1 MKKIVRLTESE
12 LKNIVEASV
21 RRAIKEG
28 VITEGMVNEGLK
40 DKALEVAKVL
50 GISLTM
56 ALALLAD
63 FGNGGPISKALERR
77 TAEQAETGRAFPEDR
92 AEYGDQLNP
101 GGGASNDSTAVNT
114 ADAQRGLDLNS
125 RIRGAVMES
134 IKNLMNE
141 DDGVDKLADRERS
154 FKRMAHLNP
163 EPDDKEDKE

>member
-1 MKKIVRLTESE
+1 MKQIVRLTESE

-28 VITEGMVNEGLK
+28 VVEGMVNEGLK

-63 FGNGGPISKALERR
+63 FGNGGPISKALERQA
-77 TAEQAETGRAFPEDR
+77 AEQAEAGRAFPEDK
-92 AEYGDQLNP
+92 AEYRGLLNP
-101 GGGASNDSTAVNT
+101 GGGASNDSTAVNSVPE
-114 ADAQRGLDLNS
+114 S

-134 IKNLMNE
+134 IKKLMNE
-141 DDGVDKLADRERS
+141 V
-154 FKRMAHLNP
+154 
-163 EPDDKEDKE
+163 

>member
-1 MKKIVRLTESE
+1 MKQIVRLTETE

-63 FGNGGPISKALERR
+63 FGNGGPISKALERQA
-77 TAEQAETGRAFPEDR
+77 AEQAEAGRAFPEDK
-92 AEYGDQLNP
+92 AEYRGLLNP
-101 GGGASNDSTAVNT
+101 GGGASNDSTAVNSVPE
-114 ADAQRGLDLNS
+114 S

-134 IKNLMNE
+134 IKKLMNE
-141 DDGVDKLADRERS
+141 V
-154 FKRMAHLNP
+154 
-163 EPDDKEDKE
+163 